1 VALCVVLL
9 LGAALLLRGVE
20 RARGEDRGFAVNDV
34 TTIGISYVPRTFDS
48 VHVRAFVTALARG
61 LAGLPAADRVALST
75 GMPLASVGKSTA
87 RLLAESDARARD
99 VVTDQISPSYFRVLE
114 MPLLAGRAF
123 DDGDMRSDVIVIN
136 EALAR
141 AYWTPETAVGRTLV
155 VGRPRTIVGVVRDAR
170 VSALDHVDAEVYE
183 PFAGRTIP
191 NVLVRADAVG
201 TTDAIAAMIRSHAPQ
216 LRLSVAPLS
225 NFLDRQLAA
234 SRALGRV
241 AGVLGTLA
249 LALATIGMFGVFAFW
264 VQQRSHEIGVRMAL
278 GAQPVQVIAL
288 VLRVCMRAS
297 VVGLVVGLAGALAA
311 SRVLVDYL
319 YGLNPLDPLAYGS
332 VALIL
337 VTAGLFSAYVPTRR
351 ATRIDPVRA
360 LRCE

>member
-1 VALCVVLL
+1 
-9 LGAALLLRGVE
+9 
-20 RARGEDRGFAVNDV
+20 
-34 TTIGISYVPRTFDS
+34 
-48 VHVRAFVTALARG
+48 
-61 LAGLPAADRVALST
+61 
-75 GMPLASVGKSTA
+75 
-87 RLLAESDARARD
+87 
-99 VVTDQISPSYFRVLE
+99 
-114 MPLLAGRAF
+114 
-123 DDGDMRSDVIVIN
+123 
-136 EALAR
+136 
-141 AYWTPETAVGRTLV
+141 
-155 VGRPRTIVGVVRDAR
+155 
-170 VSALDHVDAEVYE
+170 
-183 PFAGRTIP
+183 
-191 NVLVRADAVG
+191 
-201 TTDAIAAMIRSHAPQ
+201 
-216 LRLSVAPLS
+216 
-225 NFLDRQLAA
+225 
-234 SRALGRV
+234 V